1 LRLFLSNLK
10 MSRGG
15 LIAWSLLILI
25 YGLFAVY
32 MFPTVSS
39 STMDYIG
46 YIASLPE
53 SLRAA
58 MGLGNLDISSLTF
71 TLDTFVAVEFL
82 MFWPLMMVFYAIF
95 AGVNLSREAERGT
108 LDLLLAQ
115 PVSRA
120 RVLLTRSIVMI
131 SGVVVVAVAS
141 WLGIVM
147 GLPLIDSTA
156 ISLGN
161 QALAL
166 MTGALLVLAVGS
178 YTVLFNVIFLEP
190 RKALLASGGLT
201 AVMYIINFIVP
212 VLSPALSWL
221 RNFSFFYH
229 YNAVEIVRTGS
240 IDFTAVIVYS
250 SVLVGCLAAAYFIFN
265 CRNIAA

>member
-1 LRLFLSNLK
+1 MRLFLSNLK
-10 MSRGG
+10 LGRGG

-32 MFPTVSS
+32 MFPTVSG

-58 MGLGNLDISSLTF
+58 MGLGNLDIASMTF

-95 AGVNLSREAERGT
+95 AGVSLSREAERGT

-115 PVSRA
+115 PVSRV
-120 RVLLTRSIVMI
+120 RVLLTRYLVMAG
-131 SGVVVVAVAS
+131 GVVTVAGAS
-141 WLGIVM
+141 WLGIAL
-147 GLPLIDSTA
+147 GLTLIESTSA
-156 ISLGN
+156 SLAN
-161 QALAL
+161 HALAL
-166 MTGALLVLAVGS
+166 LTGALLVLAVGS

-201 AVMYIINFIVP
+201 AIMYIINFIVP
-212 VLSPALSWL
+212 VLSPTLSWV
-221 RNFSFFYH
+221 RNISFFYH
-229 YNAVEIVRTGS
+229 YNAVEIIRTGS
-240 IDFTAVIVYS
+240 VDINALMIYG
-250 SVLVGCLAAAYFIFN
+250 SVFLGCLAAAYFTFN
-265 CRNIAA
+265 RRNLAA